1 MKISIDDF
9 KYFFNYSLLIF
20 SNFFVII
27 ATPQDKL
34 IFLRYNS
41 FANIIFGIFIYII
54 YLRYKK
60 TKIDKYILSVLITTY
75 IISLLFNNSLDILYF
90 SYPLIIL
97 WSEFFCTKF
106 NLLKERLIIRTFL
119 LFFSLISFLY
129 FDESF
134 YLRFFFIIIVIAYL
148 IFVNKNIINYDTKSL
163 NLVNYTIINLSC
175 YYIPLILITY
185 LNNNMKIIYILYSG
199 LIAILLRLADISVR
213 NSLNNERKNIRSI
226 VKFSSILVSISI
238 LVIGFY
244 FNNFYLIIL
253 IIVPYI
259 ILINL
264 NNIKP
269 IQS

>member
-1 MKISIDDF
+1 MKISLDDY
-9 KYFFNYSLLIF
+9 KYFFNYSLLII
-20 SNFFVII
+20 SNFLVII

-41 FANIIFGIFIYII
+41 FGNIIFGIFIYII

-60 TKIDKYILSVLITTY
+60 TKIDKYILYLLVTIY
-75 IISLLFNNSLDILYF
+75 IASLLLFNNQLNILYF
-90 SYPLIIL
+90 SYPLTIL

-106 NLLKERLIIRTFL
+106 NLLKERFIIRIFL

-148 IFVNKNIINYDTKSL
+148 IYDNKSISNYNAKTL
-163 NLVNYTIINLSC
+163 NLTNYTIINLIC
-175 YYIPLILITY
+175 YYIPLILITF

-199 LIAILLRLADISVR
+199 LIALLLRLADISVR
-213 NSLNNERKNIRSI
+213 NSLNNERENIRGI
-226 VKFSSILVSISI
+226 IKFSSIIASLSIFI
-238 LVIGFY
+238 MGFY

-264 NNIKP
+264 NNIK
-269 IQS
+269 ST